1 LSTVITARSDNGLA
15 PRLAWLALRL
25 LPFAAIIFL
34 WDSAS
39 RAFDVPVLFPG
50 PLSTW
55 HKAVQLVAEGQLQA
69 DILISLWRIAVG
81 FVLGTLLGMTLGLM
95 MGISR
100 PIADTLSPFVHT
112 LRFIGP
118 IAWISAVMMWFG
130 LGETS
135 KVILIIYTTTFV
147 VLISTMIGVMTIHP
161 NKLRAARVFGARG
174 FRLFAHVTL
183 PAALPHVLTGARLA
197 MMNSFMTIIA
207 AEMVAAREG
216 LGFLIFNSRQWM
228 EVDAIFVGMIT
239 LGLLGLL
246 ADQLLVLLTRLLFRR
261 FRPAD
266 A

>member
-1 LSTVITARSDNGLA
+1 MSGAIAKRPGHGFVHHLT
-15 PRLAWLALRL
+15 WLVLRL
-25 LPFAAIIFL
+25 LPFVGMVFL
-34 WDSAS
+34 WDFTS
-39 RAFDVPVLFPG
+39 RVFDVPVLFPG

-55 HKAVQLVAEGQLQA
+55 NKAAQLIAEGQLQA

-81 FVLGTLLGMTLGLM
+81 FVLGSLLGMTLGLM
-95 MGISR
+95 MGLSR
-100 PIADTLSPFVHT
+100 PIADILGPFVHT

-135 KVILIIYTTTFV
+135 KVVLIVYTTTFV
-147 VLISTMIGVMTIHP
+147 VLI
-161 NKLRAARVFGARG
+161 
-174 FRLFAHVTL
+174 
-183 PAALPHVLTGARLA
+183 A

-246 ADQLLVLLTRLLFRR
+246 ADRLMVLLTRVLFRR
-261 FRPAD
+261 FRPAE

>member
-1 LSTVITARSDNGLA
+1 VSTAITKRSSDGFA
-15 PRLAWLALRL
+15 HRLIWLVLRP
-25 LPFAAIIFL
+25 LPFVAIILL
-34 WDSAS
+34 WDFAS

-55 HKAVQLVAEGQLQA
+55 NKALQLVAEGQLQT
-69 DILISLWRIAVG
+69 DILISLSRIAVG
-81 FVLGTLLGMTLGLM
+81 FVLGSLLGMTLGLM
-95 MGISR
+95 MGLSR
-100 PIADTLSPFVHT
+100 PIADTLGPFVHT

-246 ADQLLVLLTRLLFRR
+246 ADRLMALLTRVLFRR

>member
-1 LSTVITARSDNGLA
+1 MSTAITKRSSDGFA
-15 PRLAWLALRL
+15 HRLIWLVLRP
-25 LPFAAIIFL
+25 LPFVAIILL
-34 WDSAS
+34 WDFAS

-55 HKAVQLVAEGQLQA
+55 NKALQLVAEGQLQT
-69 DILISLWRIAVG
+69 DILISLSRIAVG
-81 FVLGTLLGMTLGLM
+81 FVLGSLLGMTLGLM
-95 MGISR
+95 MGLSR
-100 PIADTLSPFVHT
+100 PIADTLGPFVHT

-183 PAALPHVLTGARLA
+183 PAALPHILTGARLA

-246 ADQLLVLLTRLLFRR
+246 ADQLMTLLTRMLFRR

>member
-1 LSTVITARSDNGLA
+1 MSAAVAKLSGQGFLHHLT
-15 PRLAWLALRL
+15 WLVLRL
-25 LPFAAIIFL
+25 LPFVVMVFL
-34 WDSAS
+34 WDFAS

-55 HKAVQLVAEGQLQA
+55 DKAIQLIADGQLQA
-69 DILISLWRIAVG
+69 DILISLWRITVG
-81 FVLGTLLGMTLGLM
+81 FVVGSLLGMTLGLM
-95 MGISR
+95 MGLSR
-100 PIADTLSPFVHT
+100 PIADTLGPFVHT

-135 KVILIIYTTTFV
+135 KVILIVYTTTFV

-246 ADQLLVLLTRLLFRR
+246 ADRLMALLTRVLFRR

>member
-1 LSTVITARSDNGLA
+1 VSTAITKRSSDGFA
-15 PRLAWLALRL
+15 HRLIWLVLRP
-25 LPFAAIIFL
+25 LPFVAIILL
-34 WDSAS
+34 WDFAS

-55 HKAVQLVAEGQLQA
+55 NKALQLVAEGQLQT
-69 DILISLWRIAVG
+69 DILISLSRIAVG
-81 FVLGTLLGMTLGLM
+81 FVLGSLLGMTLGLM
-95 MGISR
+95 MALSR
-100 PIADTLSPFVHT
+100 PIADTLGPFVHT

-183 PAALPHVLTGARLA
+183 PAALPHILTGARLA

-246 ADQLLVLLTRLLFRR
+246 ADQLMALLTRMLFRR

>member
-1 LSTVITARSDNGLA
+1 MSAATTKRSNDGFA
-15 PRLAWLALRL
+15 HRLVWLALRL
-25 LPFAAIIFL
+25 LPFAGMIFL
-34 WDSAS
+34 WDFAS
-39 RAFDVPVLFPG
+39 RTFDVPVLFPG

-55 HKAVQLVAEGQLQA
+55 DKAAHLVAEGQLQA
-69 DILISLWRIAVG
+69 DILISLSRIAVG
-81 FVLGTLLGMTLGLM
+81 FVLGSLLGMTLGLM
-95 MGISR
+95 MGLSR
-100 PIADTLSPFVHT
+100 PIADTLGPFVHT

-135 KVILIIYTTTFV
+135 KVILIVYTTTFV

-174 FRLFAHVTL
+174 LRLFAHVTL

-246 ADQLLVLLTRLLFRR
+246 ADQLMALLTRMLFRR

>member
-1 LSTVITARSDNGLA
+1 
-15 PRLAWLALRL
+15 
-25 LPFAAIIFL
+25 
-34 WDSAS
+34 
-39 RAFDVPVLFPG
+39 
-50 PLSTW
+50 
-55 HKAVQLVAEGQLQA
+55 
-69 DILISLWRIAVG
+69 
-81 FVLGTLLGMTLGLM
+81 
-95 MGISR
+95 
-100 PIADTLSPFVHT
+100 
-112 LRFIGP
+112 
-118 IAWISAVMMWFG
+118 
-130 LGETS
+130 
-135 KVILIIYTTTFV
+135 
-147 VLISTMIGVMTIHP
+147 MIGVMTIHP

-246 ADQLLVLLTRLLFRR
+246 ADRLMVLLTRVLFRR
-261 FRPAD
+261 FRPAE

>member
-1 LSTVITARSDNGLA
+1 MMNIGE
-15 PRLAWLALRL
+15 
-25 LPFAAIIFL
+25 AAGVSGV
-34 WDSAS
+34 SAKMI
-39 RAFDVPVLFPG
+39 R
-50 PLSTW
+50 
-55 HKAVQLVAEGQLQA
+55 HYEG
-69 DILISLWRIAVG
+69 
-81 FVLGTLLGMTLGLM
+81 LGL
-95 MGISR
+95 R
-100 PIADTLSPFVHT
+100 PAAQRTESGYRQYAQNDVHT

-135 KVILIIYTTTFV
+135 KVVLIVYTTTFV

-246 ADQLLVLLTRLLFRR
+246 ADRLMVLLTRVLFRR
-261 FRPAD
+261 FRPAE

>member
-1 LSTVITARSDNGLA
+1 MSTAITKRSSDGFA
-15 PRLAWLALRL
+15 HRLIWLVLRP
-25 LPFAAIIFL
+25 LPFVAIILL
-34 WDSAS
+34 WDFAS

-55 HKAVQLVAEGQLQA
+55 NKALQLVAEGQLQT
-69 DILISLWRIAVG
+69 DILISLSRIAVG
-81 FVLGTLLGMTLGLM
+81 FVLGSLLGMTLGLM
-95 MGISR
+95 MGLSR
-100 PIADTLSPFVHT
+100 PIADTLGPFVHT

-183 PAALPHVLTGARLA
+183 PAALPHILTGARLA

-246 ADQLLVLLTRLLFRR
+246 ADQLMTLLTRILFRR

>member
-1 LSTVITARSDNGLA
+1 MRAALGCEDGETDGVAVGVDAVGDVDGSAVVEGAGASVLGAYDGSELGPTVGRAEGA
-15 PRLAWLALRL
+15 G
-25 LPFAAIIFL
+25 
-34 WDSAS
+34 SAVGS
-39 RAFDVPVLFPG
+39 AVGEADG
-50 PLSTW
+50 PLGT
-55 HKAVQLVAEGQLQA
+55 A
-69 DILISLWRIAVG
+69 DGDTL
-81 FVLGTLLGMTLGLM
+81 LGSLLGMTLGLM
-95 MGISR
+95 MGLSR
-100 PIADTLSPFVHT
+100 PIADILGPFVHT

-135 KVILIIYTTTFV
+135 KVVLIVYTTTFV

-246 ADQLLVLLTRLLFRR
+246 ADRLMVLLTRVLFRR
-261 FRPAD
+261 FRPAE

>member
-1 LSTVITARSDNGLA
+1 VTPPAKDGVHYEGKSLMNIGQ
-15 PRLAWLALRL
+15 
-25 LPFAAIIFL
+25 
-34 WDSAS
+34 AS
-39 RAFDVPVLFPG
+39 RASGV
-50 PLSTW
+50 SAKMIR
-55 HKAVQLVAEGQLQA
+55 HYEE
-69 DILISLWRIAVG
+69 
-81 FVLGTLLGMTLGLM
+81 LGLLPVVQRTES
-95 MGISR
+95 GYR
-100 PIADTLSPFVHT
+100 QYEQTEVHT

-135 KVILIIYTTTFV
+135 KVILIVYTTTFV

-246 ADQLLVLLTRLLFRR
+246 ADRLMALLTRVLFRR

>member
-1 LSTVITARSDNGLA
+1 VSTAITKRSSDGFA
-15 PRLAWLALRL
+15 HRLIWLVLRP
-25 LPFAAIIFL
+25 LPFVAIILL
-34 WDSAS
+34 WDFAS

-55 HKAVQLVAEGQLQA
+55 NKALQLVAEGQLQT
-69 DILISLWRIAVG
+69 DILISLSRIAVG
-81 FVLGTLLGMTLGLM
+81 FVLGSLLGMTLGLM
-95 MGISR
+95 MGLSR
-100 PIADTLSPFVHT
+100 PIADTLGPFVHT

-183 PAALPHVLTGARLA
+183 PAALPHILTGARLA

-246 ADQLLVLLTRLLFRR
+246 ADQLMTLLTRMLFRR

>member
-1 LSTVITARSDNGLA
+1 M
-15 PRLAWLALRL
+15 
-25 LPFAAIIFL
+25 IFL
-34 WDSAS
+34 WDFTS
-39 RAFDVPVLFPG
+39 RVFDVPVLFPG

-55 HKAVQLVAEGQLQA
+55 NKATQLIAEGQLQA

-81 FVLGTLLGMTLGLM
+81 FVLGSLLGMTLGLM
-95 MGISR
+95 MGLSR
-100 PIADTLSPFVHT
+100 PIADILGPFVHT

-135 KVILIIYTTTFV
+135 KVVLIVYTTTFV

-161 NKLRAARVFGARG
+161 NKLRAARVFG
-174 FRLFAHVTL
+174 
-183 PAALPHVLTGARLA
+183 ALPHVLTGARLA

-246 ADQLLVLLTRLLFRR
+246 ADRLMVLLTRVLFRR
-261 FRPAD
+261 FRPAE